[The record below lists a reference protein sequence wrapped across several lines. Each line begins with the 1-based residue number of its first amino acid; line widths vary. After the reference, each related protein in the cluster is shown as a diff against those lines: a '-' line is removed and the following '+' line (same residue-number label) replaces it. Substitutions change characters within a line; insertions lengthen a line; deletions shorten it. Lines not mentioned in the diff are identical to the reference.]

1 MPRGARVKLSKP
13 AVVGE
18 NEGHAKQIAGKIAL
32 PANAKYAPRT
42 LALFQ

>member
-18 NEGHAKQIAGKIAL
+18 KDGHARQITGKIAL
-32 PANAKYAPRT
+32 PANAQYAPRT